1 MAVPFTRIKGGVH
14 TAPFT
19 KEVNLV
25 KSTLKLTFTE
35 WLLFPRLDY
44 DGTVK
49 LGKQGKA
56 NELSD
61 LLEGDLKRY
70 HLSGG
75 ETPHSFRHREVVDS
89 LRRRNSLQFTM

>member
-1 MAVPFTRIKGGVH
+1 MKN
-14 TAPFT
+14 
-19 KEVNLV
+19 KENWCAHCIIDEWVNLA
-25 KSTLKLTFTE
+25 KSRLKLTFTE

-89 LRRRNSLQFTM
+89 